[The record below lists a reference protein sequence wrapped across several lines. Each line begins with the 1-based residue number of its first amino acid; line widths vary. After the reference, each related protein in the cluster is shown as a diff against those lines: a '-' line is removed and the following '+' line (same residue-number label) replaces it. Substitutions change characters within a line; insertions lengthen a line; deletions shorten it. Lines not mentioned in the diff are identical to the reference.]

1 MLDWDVSDGPGAY
14 IKDLSRYFTESIRVL
29 EAALGAWTEDL
40 IHGALA
46 AITTALHAGKPVLV
60 CGNGGSAADA
70 MHLTGELVARFLAD
84 RRALNVICLSSNA
97 SVLTACA
104 NDDGFETI
112 FSRQVEAYG
121 QPGSVL
127 LGISTSGRSRNVLA
141 AFEQAR
147 ARGMC
152 TIALTGEGGG
162 LLAPLSDYLFA
173 VPSRSTP
180 LIQQAHL
187 CLYHYLCQQIEQQF
201 VPAPASPQ
209 VHLQAL

>member
-1 MLDWDVSDGPGAY
+1 MPADPGAY
-14 IKDLSRYFTESIRVL
+14 IQGLARYFTESIKVL
-29 EAALGAWTEDL
+29 ESSHSAWTEDL
-40 IHGALA
+40 VRGALA
-46 AITTALHAGKPVLV
+46 SITAALRSGKPVLV

-70 MHLTGELVARFLAD
+70 IHITGELVARFLAH
-84 RRALNVICLSSNA
+84 RKALNVICLSSNP

-104 NDDGFETI
+104 NDDGFDTV

-127 LGISTSGRSRNVLA
+127 IGISTSGRSRNVVA
-141 AFEQAR
+141 AFEQAHAGHMR
-147 ARGMC
+147 

-187 CLYHYLCQQIEQQF
+187 CLYHYLCDMVEREF
-201 VPAPASPQ
+201 VSTPALPHAAVQ
-209 VHLQAL
+209 TL